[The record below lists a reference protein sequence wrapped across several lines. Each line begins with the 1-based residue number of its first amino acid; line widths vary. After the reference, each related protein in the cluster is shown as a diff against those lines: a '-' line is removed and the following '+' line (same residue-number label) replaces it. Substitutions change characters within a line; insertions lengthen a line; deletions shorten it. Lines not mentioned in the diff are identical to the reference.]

1 MCVWLFLIKIVD
13 LKATKRTCE
22 FPPGEENEETCIIK
36 YHLKIN
42 TLLYYPDLYWHLMRS
57 WKSIINWEFKPDK
70 RKENVYVLLLW

>member
-57 WKSIINWEFKPDK
+57 
-70 RKENVYVLLLW
+70 